1 MWLTLLLLLWIACID
16 ASNCKISRHRFFSR
30 VSFRPVAAVLL
41 PMLINFDSIPAHAS
55 REVANIP
62 ATGLVFKDY
71 LKINAFEDPK
81 IRGITI
87 YLSDFDRS
95 ITDKLSKD
103 FFDDPSTSSLSCA
116 QTGPVLASDIV
127 AISKDRAGE
136 EVFEESRNLFFKVRR
151 SLIMNTVSTVLHNVE
166 GHTLCYLKFLD
177 SILSIARP
185 FVSGES
191 TMRAA
196 TRWFTRPTAP
206 DSTRR
211 TAIRAGT
218 RALSARSTSTRRL
231 LPIRLSLCM
240 RIDRY
245 TCTKIKHCSQIGKRT

>member
-1 MWLTLLLLLWIACID
+1 
-16 ASNCKISRHRFFSR
+16 
-30 VSFRPVAAVLL
+30 
-41 PMLINFDSIPAHAS
+41 MLINFDSIPAHAS

-71 LKINAFEDPK
+71 LKISAFEDPK
-81 IRGITI
+81 IRGVTI

-151 SLIMNTVSTVLHNVE
+151 SLIMN
-166 GHTLCYLKFLD
+166 
-177 SILSIARP
+177 
-185 FVSGES
+185 
-191 TMRAA
+191 
-196 TRWFTRPTAP
+196 
-206 DSTRR
+206 
-211 TAIRAGT
+211 
-218 RALSARSTSTRRL
+218 
-231 LPIRLSLCM
+231 
-240 RIDRY
+240 ID
-245 TCTKIKHCSQIGKRT
+245 CVA